1 MVSFTP
7 ESARYGRAL
16 TVEVFMAHTRAPRGK
31 HATKRVWP
39 IDELL
44 PEKVRIQFNAYNPR
58 TKQYHSLS
66 AYNIKLIVRNQ
77 RELDRLFKLLDEA
90 ARNMPAWQD

>member
-1 MVSFTP
+1 MV
-7 ESARYGRAL
+7 
-16 TVEVFMAHTRAPRGK
+16 HTRAPRGK
-31 HATKRVWP
+31 HATKQP
-39 IDELL
+39 LQISELL

-77 RELDRLFKLLDEA
+77 RELDRLFRLLDEA
-90 ARNMPAWQD
+90 ARNAPAWQD